1 MKSARRIVREAAGL
15 TIEALLRHGVRVPDD
30 ILERLLRE
38 AVNEVLREYRDQ
50 LTNFVYETLNGHMTV
65 VDFRRSHK
73 ALIRTMAMDAFSE
86 GMREGGIADP
96 KSWMDDYERESVKA
110 WINDQ
115 VSYVDNFADAVAA
128 AKSADERKAILAR
141 VDLWVDA
148 LRSLG
153 TQGEMSAKG
162 NLPGT
167 WEYDPNKEHC
177 KAHDGRVSC
186 AWLNGQRH
194 RLKWFLG
201 KGYIPQE
208 KGSQT
213 LGCGGWRCGC
223 KIEGD
228 DGRVLAP

>member
-1 MKSARRIVREAAGL
+1 VRKVIRDVLGL
-15 TIEALLRHGVRVPDD
+15 TVHYLLLAHIYPPAEVWEV
-30 ILERLLRE
+30 LMRE
-38 AVNEVLREYRDQ
+38 AVNEVLHEYHDQ

-65 VDFRRSHK
+65 IDFRRSHK
-73 ALIRTMAMDAFSE
+73 ALIRMMAMDAFSE

-96 KSWMDDYERESVKA
+96 QSWMDDYERESVKA
-110 WINDQ
+110 WIADQ
-115 VSYVDNFADAVAA
+115 VGYVDNFADAVAA
-128 AKSADERKAILAR
+128 AKSADERKAIIAR

-177 KAHDGRVSC
+177 QAHDGRVSC

-194 RLKWFLG
+194 RLKWFLS
-201 KGYIPQE
+201 KGYIPQQ
-208 KGSQT
+208 KGSLT
-213 LGCGGWRCGC
+213 LGCGGWQCGC
-223 KIEGD
+223 KIAGD